1 MDCVVYR
8 CGKQAEM
15 YLYVRAGFALE
26 DLPPVLAKRVGV
38 LSEVMSLT
46 LSKERKLARVDVK
59 SVMQALTE
67 QGFYLQM
74 PPDGRIHARLYS
86 GD

>member
-15 YLYVRAGFALE
+15 YLYLRADFELE
-26 DLPPVLAKRVGV
+26 DVPEALRQRMGSVTQVMELH
-38 LSEVMSLT
+38 LSA
-46 LSKERKLARVDVK
+46 ERKLARADVK
-59 SVMQALTE
+59 VVMQTLSE
-67 QGFYLQM
+67 QGYYLQM
-74 PPDGRIHARLYS
+74 PPDGRIAAQLYR